1 MIYGHSLHSSIFGQP
16 HYVILATF
24 MNDLCVPGYTY
35 YLIVDFCPRLRN
47 DLYCVEW
54 DVKP

>member
-1 MIYGHSLHSSIFGQP
+1 
-16 HYVILATF
+16 